1 MAWKGEDLV
10 YFLPSEHS
18 DLDLWFGV
26 LEKRLLSAFH
36 VYMTPLVGRLVRR
49 ILLDLLE
56 ISREVFQLSVGFTDF
71 VYEGLKIKV
80 LRLGLGQ
87 PK

>member
-1 MAWKGEDLV
+1 
-10 YFLPSEHS
+10 
-18 DLDLWFGV
+18 
-26 LEKRLLSAFH
+26 
-36 VYMTPLVGRLVRR
+36 MTPLVGRLVRR

-71 VYEGLKIKV
+71 AYEGLKIKV

-87 PK
+87 QK